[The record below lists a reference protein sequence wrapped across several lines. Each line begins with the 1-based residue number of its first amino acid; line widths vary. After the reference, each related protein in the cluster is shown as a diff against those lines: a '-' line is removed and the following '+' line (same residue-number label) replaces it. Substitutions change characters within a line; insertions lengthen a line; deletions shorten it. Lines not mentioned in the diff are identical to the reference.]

1 MVKYLPDLLPIA
13 DPTAYKLHFARYNK
27 EAASRGFSDSDVE
40 PVKVLLRSCEKLRAG
55 ESWTPWHDWQVYRPH
70 NNMFNR
76 DYVFT
81 LACYER
87 PDRWLFGGIFQI
99 VARCPEKY
107 VVELTDEGKELI
119 GNLILRSTYNGRNV
133 RVNFEKHYEN
143 LEIESFSRATGRGD
157 G

>member
-27 EAASRGFSDSDVE
+27 EAASRGFRDVE

-55 ESWTPWHDWQVYRPH
+55 EPWTDWHNWQAYRPR

-76 DYVFT
+76 DYIFT
-81 LACYER
+81 LARCYQQR
-87 PDRWLFGGIFQI
+87 DLWLFGGVFAV
-99 VARCPEKY
+99 VARQPGQDY
-107 VVELTDEGKELI
+107 VVELTDEGADMI
-119 GNLILRSTYNGRNV
+119 GHLTLRYDYTQRAA

-143 LEIESFSRATGRGD
+143 LEIASFSRATGRGD

>member
-1 MVKYLPDLLPIA
+1 MNKDKMIMVKYLPDLLPIA

-27 EAASRGFSDSDVE
+27 EIDVE
-40 PVKVLLRSCEKLRAG
+40 PVDVLLRSCEKLRAG
-55 ESWTPWHDWQVYRPH
+55 EPWTDWHNWQVYRPR

-119 GNLILRSTYNGRNV
+119 GSLILRSTYTGRNV
-133 RVNFEKHYEN
+133 RVNFEQHYEN

>member
-1 MVKYLPDLLPIA
+1 MVKFLPDLLPIT
-13 DPTAYKLHFARYNK
+13 DPTAYKLHFARHNK
-27 EAASRGFSDSDVE
+27 EIDVE
-40 PVKVLLRSCEKLRAG
+40 PVDVLLRSCEKLRAG
-55 ESWTPWHDWQVYRPH
+55 EPWTDWHDWQAYRPR

-81 LACYER
+81 LARYER
-87 PDRWLFGGIFQI
+87 SDRWLFGGIFQI
-99 VARCPEKY
+99 IARCPEKY

-119 GNLILRSTYNGRNV
+119 GGLILRSVYTGRNV

-143 LEIESFSRATGRGD
+143 LEIASFSRATGWGD